1 MAARLRLHHQDEV
14 REKIRAS
21 QLVNR
26 LQDHAFGKNEM
37 SATQLKA
44 GDLIE
49 VTLENGA
56 VLKSKSVIL
65 ATGARWREMNVPGE
79 QEYRG
84 KGVAYCPHC
93 DGPLF
98 KGKRVAVIGGGNS
111 GVEAAID
118 LAGVV
123 SHVTLIEFDDELRAD
138 AVLQRKLASLANVD
152 VVVGALTTE
161 VSGDGEEVTDTTK
174 FAAYYILWLPRG
186 TIQEQSIDPA
196 SGKLKS
202 PLAIDGLATSS
213 LIQGWKEGMKGM
225 RLGGVRE
232 LTIPSDKGYKEQGTK
247 DQQGN
252 EVIPPN
258 TPLKFIVMAIPA
270 AAEIAP
276 PTYPM
281 ELFQGLGQ

>member
-1 MAARLRLHHQDEV
+1 MATTKSQRLGILIILIVTVVGTIGSFAVLILTTKNQSDDAARLQKV
-14 REKIRAS
+14 
-21 QLVNR
+21 Q
-26 LQDHAFGKNEM
+26 NEYQ
-37 SATQLKA
+37 AKVKVYQAQKA
-44 GDLIE
+44 
-49 VTLENGA
+49 A
-56 VLKSKSVIL
+56 Q
-65 ATGARWREMNVPGE
+65 A
-79 QEYRG
+79 
-84 KGVAYCPHC
+84 
-93 DGPLF
+93 
-98 KGKRVAVIGGGNS
+98 
-111 GVEAAID
+111 
-118 LAGVV
+118 
-123 SHVTLIEFDDELRAD
+123 DELSAKYYPTFSQFGSR
-138 AVLQRKLASLANVD
+138 
-152 VVVGALTTE
+152 VGAYDIESNNKTLQTQDLL
-161 VSGDGEEVTDTTK
+161 VGDGEEVTDTTK